1 MAKLYFNYAAM
12 NSGKS
17 TDLLRK
23 AFSYKERGHEILYL
37 TSSLD
42 TRYHEGK
49 ITSRIGI
56 ESDAFVIKPNSLSEL
71 EIFYNEIY
79 TSGKYKAVFVD
90 ECQFLNKD
98 QIDKLAEIVDDLN
111 VDVFCYG
118 LRTDFTGNLFEG
130 SKHLIGIADELE
142 DLSSICDCGNKAI
155 MTARLVSS
163 TEQVLIGGNEAYKSM
178 CRKCHK
184 QYMRSKS

>member
-1 MAKLYFNYAAM
+1 MAKLHFNYAAM

-23 AFSYKERGHEILYL
+23 AFSYKERGHEVLYL

-56 ESDAFVIKPNSLSEL
+56 ESDAFVIKPNSLFEL
-71 EIFYNEIY
+71 DIFYDEI
-79 TSGKYKAVFVD
+79 SRSDYKAVFVD
-90 ECQFLNKD
+90 ECQFLTKE
-98 QIDKLAEIVDDLN
+98 QVDKLAEIVDNLN

-130 SKHLIGIADELE
+130 SKHLIEVADELE

-184 QYMRSKS
+184 QHMRSKT

>member
-1 MAKLYFNYAAM
+1 
-12 NSGKS
+12 
-17 TDLLRK
+17 
-23 AFSYKERGHEILYL
+23 
-37 TSSLD
+37 
-42 TRYHEGK
+42 
-49 ITSRIGI
+49 
-56 ESDAFVIKPNSLSEL
+56 
-71 EIFYNEIY
+71 
-79 TSGKYKAVFVD
+79 KAVFVD
-90 ECQFLNKD
+90 ECQFLTKE
-98 QIDKLAEIVDDLN
+98 QVDKLAEIVDNLN

-130 SKHLIGIADELE
+130 SKHLIEVADELE

-184 QYMRSKS
+184 QHMRSKT